1 MNKVLNI
8 LSRPAQPLGE
18 LGQCLG
24 PPKFKAPQ
32 KNLIRSNFKI
42 KNKKIIIIKNKKT
55 NVRPNKNLIRPK
67 KKFHQ
72 NLRSLTII
80 NK

>member
-18 LGQCLG
+18 LGQHLG

-32 KNLIRSNFKI
+32 KKLIRSNFKI
-42 KNKKIIIIKNKKT
+42 KNKKKIKIKKKT
-55 NVRPNKNLIRPK
+55 NVRHNKNLIRPK